1 MSVPPSLSEVVR
13 DGLGWQLL
21 QTMAEAVFLIDPESL
36 EVIEQNDAAI
46 RLTKCSSGWP
56 IGQPLTNAFQNLDA
70 ERLQSLLRTVDGR
83 GPEYASESETAALR
97 TDDEQLVSVQLTGRL
112 LNANRSTI
120 GMVIARPVGSRFE
133 STTPSVRSPASNE
146 ERPEEFD
153 GALTPWTEER
163 FHRLFNE
170 SPIALFE
177 MDWSGVR
184 KRLQQIL
191 DSGVTDVA
199 SWLQDNPDELVE
211 LSRLARITAANR
223 GALEMFDAT
232 GIEDFRGHV
241 GSVMQED
248 SLREFKRHLLW
259 RLKGNRSFET
269 ENAAYTF
276 SGRRIHIHVRATSA
290 ADSDH
295 PIGRIHISISNIT
308 QRKHAELLRDGQRR
322 VLESL
327 ASSSSVQD
335 VLCTLTAELE
345 QQSPYLRAAVF
356 RTTSSRQA
364 LRVMTSAS
372 TAQEL
377 VTLIDSVRVNDLFPK
392 EHGFDDIRLNVASQ
406 QSGSANESHRPAA
419 IEEMI
424 TRAVRLCGYGF
435 GILKPAIS
443 QSGQLLGILAV
454 FRRESESL
462 TPHEEDVV
470 SGFSRLTSL
479 VLQHDQ
485 RRRALIIRTDELQSV
500 FETYPDALLR
510 ISSDGTILDRY
521 SGNRL
526 AEILRLS
533 EVPSEQI
540 LWHLLPQEA
549 AGRVHR
555 AIQNVEAGCR
565 QETVQFTIGQEP
577 DRRDYEARFLKL
589 PSSDEQIAILRDVT
603 QLKRT
608 ELALEQASERFRYLF
623 DSSPDAIFVE
633 SHDGV
638 VMDANRA
645 ACELHQLSREQ
656 LIGQDVL
663 ALIPQDDWEA
673 AKTRAASLVSGEIS
687 EFESRSLR
695 SDGQIIPVGVRI
707 SPIAF
712 DGKPAI
718 LLHVRDISQQKIEET
733 RKRDHERQMAHVSR
747 LTMMGQL
754 VAGIAHEIRQ
764 PLWSLSTFAD
774 VCLESLNRPDCADR
788 LDQIREVAARVVAE
802 AARANSI
809 TTRMLSF
816 ARKGTSERTECSLAE
831 IARDAIKLTAS
842 RARAGRIRTT
852 LSTPEKLP
860 RLLCDRVLI
869 EQTFA
874 NLLNNAYSAL
884 ETHESTSREVVISL
898 SWSPDAEEYVF
909 ASVRDNGPGL
919 PDGVS
924 PEQLFEGFFTTGQTG
939 LGIGLALSRSFVEDH
954 GGAIGAEQL
963 PHGGME
969 FLFTL
974 RIDGGYH
981 ADAV

>member
-1 MSVPPSLSEVVR
+1 MSAPSSLSEVVR
-13 DGLGWQLL
+13 EGLAWQLM
-21 QTMAEAVFLIDPESL
+21 QAMTDAVFLFDPVSL
-36 EVIEQNDAAI
+36 RVIEVNDAAT
-46 RLTKCSSGWP
+46 RMTTRTRDQLLGELLTTVFSA
-56 IGQPLTNAFQNLDA
+56 LTPDCA
-70 ERLQSLLRTVDGR
+70 EVLLHSR
-83 GPEYASESETAALR
+83 SESSTDTAFGPAWLNIDGDQPR
-97 TDDEQLVSVQLTGRL
+97 CVMLTGRML
-112 LNANRSTI
+112 DAAGLPV
-120 GMVIARPVGSRFE
+120 GMVAARPNTSAGNSAGNLPGQDLQAASE
-133 STTPSVRSPASNE
+133 ATT
-146 ERPEEFD
+146 
-153 GALTPWTEER
+153 GWTEER
-163 FHRLFNE
+163 FHRLFDE

-177 MDWSGVR
+177 MDWSGIR
-184 KRLQQIL
+184 DRLQ
-191 DSGVTDVA
+191 DVSRSGITDLEA
-199 SWLQDNPDELVE
+199 WLTENPDELVS
-211 LSRLARITAANR
+211 LSRVALITAANR
-223 GALEMFDAT
+223 GALEMFAAAS
-232 GIEDFRGHV
+232 IEDFGGHL

-248 SLREFKRHLLW
+248 SLQGFKRHLLC
-259 RLKGNRSFET
+259 RIAGNRSFET

-276 SGRRIHIHVRATSA
+276 SGERIHIHVRARSS

-295 PIGRIHISISNIT
+295 SCGRIHVSISNIT

-327 ASSSSVQD
+327 ASSHSVED

-356 RTTSSRQA
+356 RTTSSAQA
-364 LRVMTSAS
+364 LRVMSGAS

-377 VTLIDSVRVNDLFPK
+377 VTLIDSVRVGDLFTR
-392 EHGFDDIRLNVASQ
+392 ERGFVDIPLNPARRNPDSVPERQ
-406 QSGSANESHRPAA
+406 RPAA

-424 TRAVRLCGYGF
+424 SRAAALCGYRY

-462 TPHEEDVV
+462 TVHEEDVV
-470 SGFSRLTSL
+470 AGFSHLTSL

-533 EVPSEQI
+533 EVPSQQI

-555 AIQNVEAGCR
+555 AIRNVEEGCR
-565 QETVQFTIGQEP
+565 QEAVQFMIGMDQ
-577 DRRDYEARFLKL
+577 DRRDFEARFLKL
-589 PSSDEQIAILRDVT
+589 PSSNEQIAILRDVT
-603 QLKRT
+603 QLKRA
-608 ELALEQASERFRYLF
+608 ELALAQASERFRYLF

-638 VMDANRA
+638 VLDANHA

-663 ALIPQDDWEA
+663 SLIPQDDWDA
-673 AKTRAASLVSGEIS
+673 ARTRSASLVSGEIS

-695 SDGQIIPVGVRI
+695 SDGQIIHVGVRI
-707 SPIAF
+707 SPITF
-712 DGKPAI
+712 DGQPAI
-718 LLHVRDISQQKIEET
+718 LLHVRDISQKKIEEL
-733 RKRDHERQMAHVSR
+733 RKRDQERQMAHVSR

-774 VCLESLNRPDCADR
+774 VCLESLNRPDCSNR
-788 LDQIREVAARVVAE
+788 LDQIREVAARVVTE
-802 AARANSI
+802 AARANTI

-816 ARKGTSERTECSLAE
+816 ARKGTSERIECNLAE
-831 IARDAIKLTAS
+831 IASDAIKLTAS
-842 RARAGRIRTT
+842 RARSGRIRTT
-852 LSTPEKLP
+852 LSVSDQLP

-874 NLLNNAYSAL
+874 NLINNAYSAL

-898 SWSPDAEEYVF
+898 SWSSDAEEFIV

-919 PDGVS
+919 PPGVKA
-924 PEQLFEGFFTTGQTG
+924 EQLFEGFFTTGQTG

-963 PHGGME
+963 PLGGME

-981 ADAV
+981 ADAG